1 MVLITKIHGSEKM
14 VEDIKKIEIEINA
27 LAETLSSLEQE
38 YERGEIDIGRYLKMQ
53 RNYLEQKGLAIE
65 NLNDILREK
74 GAGALADVV
83 AELPTSRD
91 DSGLRTDLERAAREG
106 ESKGWGT
113 IVQETI
119 KQEKESIVK
128 TILKAAIKVAVF
140 LI

>member
-1 MVLITKIHGSEKM
+1 VGDKKM

-27 LAETLSSLEQE
+27 LTAILSSLEQE
-38 YERGEIDIGRYLKMQ
+38 YEQGDIDIGRYLKMR

-65 NLNDILREK
+65 NLSDILREK

-83 AELPTSRD
+83 AELPTRRD
-91 DSGLRTDLERAAREG
+91 DPGLRSDLERVAREG

-119 KQEKESIVK
+119 KQEKEPIVQ

>member
-1 MVLITKIHGSEKM
+1 M

-27 LAETLSSLEQE
+27 LTAILSSLEQE
-38 YERGEIDIGRYLKMQ
+38 YEQGDIDIGRYLKMQ

-65 NLNDILREK
+65 NLSDILREK

-91 DSGLRTDLERAAREG
+91 DPGLRSDLERVAREG

-119 KQEKESIVK
+119 KQEKEPIVQ

>member
-1 MVLITKIHGSEKM
+1 M

-27 LAETLSSLEQE
+27 LTAILSSLEQE
-38 YERGEIDIGRYLKMQ
+38 YEQGDIDIGRYLKMR

-65 NLNDILREK
+65 NLSDILREK

-83 AELPTSRD
+83 AELPTRRD
-91 DSGLRTDLERAAREG
+91 DPGLRSDLERVAREG

-119 KQEKESIVK
+119 KQEKEPIVQ